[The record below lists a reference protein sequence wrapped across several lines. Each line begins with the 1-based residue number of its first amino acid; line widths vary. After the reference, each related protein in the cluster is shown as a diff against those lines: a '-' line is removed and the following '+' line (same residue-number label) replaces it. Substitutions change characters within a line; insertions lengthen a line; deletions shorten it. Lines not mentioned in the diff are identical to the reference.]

1 MLQKISRLMLM
12 APLAAMLMAS
22 PSAEA
27 GRLQPIYTP
36 DPIEIPAGKGADEV
50 KLAIRKA
57 LFGLDFKTKDIGPG
71 HLEATHVKQSKDMA
85 HTAVLTIKVDSKT
98 VRISYKDSKDLNYD
112 EKAGEIHGTYNRWV
126 RNVEKRIRSDLGSY

>member
-12 APLAAMLMAS
+12 APLAAMFMAS

-36 DPIEIPAGKGADEV
+36 DPIEVPAGKSVEHV
-50 KLAIRKA
+50 KQAIHKA

-71 HLEATHVKQSKDMA
+71 HLEATHVKNSKDMA
-85 HTAVLTIKVDSKT
+85 HTAVLTIEYDSKI

-112 EKAGEIHGTYNRWV
+112 QAKGEIHGTYNRWV
-126 RNVEKRIRSDLGSY
+126 RNVEKRIRSELGSY

>member
-1 MLQKISRLMLM
+1 MLQKIFRLMFL

-36 DPIEIPAGKGADEV
+36 DPIPVPAGKGINEV
-50 KLAIRKA
+50 KEAIHKA
-57 LFGLDFKTKDIGPG
+57 LFSLDFKTKDTGPG
-71 HLEATHVKQSKDMA
+71 ELETTHVKHSKDME
-85 HTAVLTIKVDSKT
+85 HTAVLTIKYDSKT

-112 EKAGEIHGTYNRWV
+112 QKSGEIHGTYNRWV
-126 RNVEKRIRSDLGSY
+126 HNVEKRIRGNLGSY